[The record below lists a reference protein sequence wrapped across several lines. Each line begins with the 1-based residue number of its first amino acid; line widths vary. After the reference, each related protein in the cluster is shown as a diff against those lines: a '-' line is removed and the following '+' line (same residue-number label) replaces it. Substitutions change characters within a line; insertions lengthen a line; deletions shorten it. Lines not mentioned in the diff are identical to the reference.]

1 MHRIPNILT
10 IIRVLLIPV
19 FIWLVFLSQSPHNVA
34 WSLLVFVIAAFTDFL
49 DGFLARKWNVI
60 SDFGKIADPL
70 ADKLLVLSALAA
82 LTWQARS
89 PYELWVW
96 IFVVIAIREV
106 FITILREFHKK
117 KGFIMPADKLGK
129 FKTVL
134 QMAGIIAAFALW
146 AWYPDL
152 AAELRLAANL
162 WFAAVALL
170 TLYSGLN
177 YLMPGKITAGKE

>member
-1 MHRIPNILT
+1 MRRIPNILT
-10 IIRVLLIPV
+10 ILRVLLIPV
-19 FIWLVFLSQSPHNVA
+19 FIWLTFMSRIPHHLA
-34 WSLLVFVIAAFTDFL
+34 WALLVFVVASFTDFL
-49 DGFLARKWNVI
+49 DGHLARKWNVI

-82 LTWQARS
+82 LTWQAQS
-89 PYELWVW
+89 PYKLWVW

-106 FITILREFHKK
+106 FITVLREVHKK

-129 FKTVL
+129 LKTVL
-134 QMAGIIAAFALW
+134 QMAGIITAFALW
-146 AWYPDL
+146 AWFPEK
-152 AAELRLAANL
+152 APEFRLAANL

-177 YLMPGKITAGKE
+177 YLIPGKITAGKE